1 MPIWQITSHYISQ
14 EWWDDHDL
22 TSMIRVAILILI
34 IVTLYWQV
42 QDAVIYLNDHRYTFP
57 GQLRI
62 FVIKFVSSGTPE
74 PTSQC
79 ICRPIIKIWWK
90 MYISSDRRNSRKIRS
105 NISACHISYAVVW
118 PDQPLNDWVIF
129 FSKCDFIFWCCSPY
143 VQYFRMN
150 LVQYNEC
157 LVSIVDTDGLVL

>member
-1 MPIWQITSHYISQ
+1 
-14 EWWDDHDL
+14 
-22 TSMIRVAILILI
+22 MIRIAILILI
-34 IVTLYWQV
+34 IVALYWQV

-105 NISACHISYAVVW
+105 NISACHISCAVVW

-129 FSKCDFIFWCCSPY
+129 FFKMWFHFLMLFTLCAIFSYEFGPIQWMFSQHCRYRWPGALAPGH
-143 VQYFRMN
+143 Q
-150 LVQYNEC
+150 
-157 LVSIVDTDGLVL
+157 